1 MTAEKT
7 VGRGDH
13 SGKTIMLSFHG
24 VMVAAGVAA
33 AILSSGAALA
43 DSRIFTVKASEP
55 GVTIDQAFRNGKEL
69 AVVGRGDGNT
79 LFRIDE
85 PSTIVA
91 CANRFDFVTSTGE
104 KVNLAADMCVLN
116 WEVTVDVAAAPAP
129 PAPVAET
136 PSPPA
141 DPAALPPATSAEAP
155 DLPAI
160 PPAPAVPEAPDT
172 DTPPAATATPTTPG
186 AFTQVVTVAAD
197 DPAVTITGLSLDGAP
212 VAITGRG
219 EGTVE
224 FELAGSEQGIVC
236 QRDLGL
242 TLSDGRQLTQA
253 VNLCLNDWQVKVAVA
268 GAAPGSTLPVPPP
281 PPGAPGTGV
290 TALPAPPAEGMAW
303 TFAAGEIAGTL
314 VYGVPETDATAF
326 VATCNRGSDRIT
338 VTLYDATAPG
348 LQPGAAVPVTFTA
361 GGFTKA
367 YQGKMTAVSEE
378 SGVSNPEVVISAG
391 DPLWSALIREANLG
405 IAAGPAYSATLSL
418 KGSAAPA
425 RQLLATCLN
434 APAPPPAAPP
444 VVAAPG
450 GGLGEGAGGP
460 GITAR
465 YACEIGPGFQV
476 RYLGNKGIAVLN
488 EPGVPPLTLNWMP
501 EGMLGRYVAGEA
513 RLVLREDHVRWSR
526 FGERPRTCFPR

>member
-1 MTAEKT
+1 
-7 VGRGDH
+7 
-13 SGKTIMLSFHG
+13 MLRFHG
-24 VMVAAGVAA
+24 VVVAAGVAA
-33 AILSSGAALA
+33 AMLSGASALA

-55 GVTIDQAFRNGKEL
+55 GVTIEQAFRNGKEL

-79 LFRIDE
+79 LFRVDE

-129 PAPVAET
+129 AAET
-136 PSPPA
+136 PA
-141 DPAALPPATSAEAP
+141 AAAGTEEPAAPEEPPATAAEAP

-160 PPAPAVPEAPDT
+160 PPPPAVPESADA
-172 DTPPAATATPTTPG
+172 DAPPAATTTPG

-197 DPAVTITGLSLDGAP
+197 DPSVTITGLSLDGAP
-212 VAITGRG
+212 VRITGRV
-219 EGTVE
+219 EGNVQ
-224 FELAGSEQGIVC
+224 FEIAGSEQGIVC

-242 TLSDGRQLTQA
+242 TLSDGRQVTQA
-253 VNLCLNDWQVKVAVA
+253 VNLCLNDWQVEVAVA
-268 GAAPGSTLPVPPP
+268 GAAPGATLTAPPPP

-290 TALPAPPAEGMAW
+290 TALPAPTAEGMAW

-314 VYGVPETDATAF
+314 VYGIPETDATAF

-348 LQPGAAVPVTFTA
+348 LQPGAAVPVTFIA

-367 YQGKMTAVSEE
+367 YQGTMTAVSEE

-391 DPLWSALIREANLG
+391 DPLWSALIHESNLG

-434 APAPPPAAPP
+434 APAPPPAAAP
-444 VVAAPG
+444 VVVAPG
-450 GGLGEGAGGP
+450 GGLGGNPGGP
-460 GITAR
+460 GITAL
-465 YACEIGPGFQV
+465 YGCEIGPGFRV
-476 RYLGNKGIAVLN
+476 TYFGNRGIAVLD
-488 EPGVPPLTLNWMP
+488 EQGAPPLTLQWAP
-501 EGMLGRYVAGEA
+501 EGALGRYIAGEA

-526 FGERPRTCFPR
+526 FGERARTCFPR

>member
-1 MTAEKT
+1 
-7 VGRGDH
+7 
-13 SGKTIMLSFHG
+13 MLRFHG
-24 VMVAAGVAA
+24 VVAA
-33 AILSSGAALA
+33 AGLAATMLSGGAALA

-129 PAPVAET
+129 QAPAAET
-136 PSPPA
+136 PPPPD

-160 PPAPAVPEAPDT
+160 PSVPAVPEVPD
-172 DTPPAATATPTTPG
+172 DTPPTTTAAPTTPG
-186 AFTQVVTVAAD
+186 VFTQVVTVAAD
-197 DPAVTITGLSLDGAP
+197 DPTVTITGLSLDGAP
-212 VAITGRG
+212 VVISGRG
-219 EGTVE
+219 EGTVQ
-224 FELAGSEQGIVC
+224 FEIAGSEQGIVC
-236 QRDLGL
+236 QRELGL
-242 TLSDGRQLTQA
+242 TLSDGRQVTQA

-268 GAAPGSTLPVPPP
+268 GAAPGAT
-281 PPGAPGTGV
+281 
-290 TALPAPPAEGMAW
+290 LPAPPTAPAAEGMTW

-314 VYGVPETDATAF
+314 VYGVPQTDATAF

-338 VTLYDATAPG
+338 VTLYDASAPG

-378 SGVSNPEVVISAG
+378 SGVANPEVVISAG

-405 IAAGPAYSATLSL
+405 VVAGPAYSATLSL
-418 KGSAAPA
+418 KGSAAPT

-434 APAPPPAAPP
+434 APAPAPASPP
-444 VVAAPG
+444 VATSP
-450 GGLGEGAGGP
+450 AGQ

-465 YACEIGPGFQV
+465 YACEIGPGFRV
-476 RYLGNKGIAVLN
+476 TYLGNRGVAVLN
-488 EPGVPPLTLNWMP
+488 EQGAPPLTLNWMP

>member
-1 MTAEKT
+1 
-7 VGRGDH
+7 
-13 SGKTIMLSFHG
+13 
-24 VMVAAGVAA
+24 MVAAGVAA
-33 AILSSGAALA
+33 ATLWGGAAWA
-43 DSRIFTVKASEP
+43 DARIFTVKASEP
-55 GVTIDQAFRNGKEL
+55 GVTIEQAFRNGKEL

-79 LFRIDE
+79 LFRIEE

-116 WEVTVDVAAAPAP
+116 WEVTVQVAAAPAP
-129 PAPVAET
+129 PAPVAAE
-136 PSPPA
+136 PEPPA
-141 DPAALPPATSAEAP
+141 APPAASAEAP
-155 DLPAI
+155 EIPAI
-160 PPAPAVPEAPDT
+160 PPVPDLPEIPD
-172 DTPPAATATPTTPG
+172 DPGAPPAAAPTQPG

-197 DPAVTITGLSLDGAP
+197 DPSVTITGVSLDGAP

-219 EGTVE
+219 QGTAQ
-224 FELAGSEQGIVC
+224 FEIAGNEQGIVC

-242 TLSDGRQLTQA
+242 TLADGRQVTQA
-253 VNLCLNDWQVKVAVA
+253 VNLCLNDWRVEVALA
-268 GAAPGSTLPVPPP
+268 GAAPGGTLPVPPP
-281 PPGAPGTGV
+281 PGAPGSGV
-290 TALPAPPAEGMAW
+290 TALPGPTTDGMAW

-314 VYGVPETDATAF
+314 VYGVPETDATAL

-348 LQPGAAVPVTFTA
+348 LAPGAAVPVTFTA
-361 GGFTKA
+361 GGFTKS
-367 YQGKMTAVSEE
+367 YQGTMTAVMEQ
-378 SGVSNPEVVISAG
+378 SGVSHPEVVISAG
-391 DPLWSALIREANLG
+391 DPLWSALIREANVG
-405 IAAGPAYSATLSL
+405 ITAGQAYSATLSL

-434 APAPPPAAPP
+434 APAPPPP
-444 VVAAPG
+444 VATSPGEG
-450 GGLGEGAGGP
+450 GGGGGQ

-465 YACEIGPGFQV
+465 YACEIGPGFRV
-476 RYLGNKGIAVLN
+476 TYLGNRGIAVLN
-488 EPGVPPLTLNWMP
+488 EQGAPPLTMEWMP

>member
-1 MTAEKT
+1 
-7 VGRGDH
+7 
-13 SGKTIMLSFHG
+13 MLRFHG
-24 VMVAAGVAA
+24 VVVAVGLAA
-33 AILSSGAALA
+33 TMLSSAALA

-55 GVTIDQAFRNGKEL
+55 GVTIEQAFRNGKEL
-69 AVVGRGDGNT
+69 AVVGRGDGST

-116 WEVTVDVAAAPAP
+116 WEVTVQVAAAPAP

-136 PSPPA
+136 PEPA
-141 DPAALPPATSAEAP
+141 AEAPDPAVLPPSTTAEAP
-155 DLPAI
+155 DLPPVPPPPAI
-160 PPAPAVPEAPDT
+160 PEVPDAGA
-172 DTPPAATATPTTPG
+172 PPAAGEAMPG

-197 DPAVTITGLSLDGAP
+197 DPSVTITGLSLDGAP
-212 VAITGRG
+212 VTITGRG
-219 EGTVE
+219 QGTVE
-224 FELAGSEQGIVC
+224 FEIAGSEQGIVC

-242 TLSDGRQLTQA
+242 TLSDGRQVTQA
-253 VNLCLNDWQVKVAVA
+253 VNLCLNDWKVTVAVA
-268 GAAPGSTLPVPPP
+268 GSAPQPPAAPGVAQPTPA
-281 PPGAPGTGV
+281 AP
-290 TALPAPPAEGMAW
+290 TAAMAW
-303 TFAAGEIAGTL
+303 TFTAGEIAGTL
-314 VYGVPETDATAF
+314 VFGVPETDATAF

-348 LQPGAAVPVTFTA
+348 LQPGAAVPVTFVA

-367 YQGKMTAVSEE
+367 YQGTMSAVDPQTAASH
-378 SGVSNPEVVISAG
+378 PELVIAAG

-405 IAAGPAYSATLSL
+405 ITAGPAYSATLSL
-418 KGSAAPA
+418 RGSAAPA

-434 APAPPPAAPP
+434 APAPAPTSPP
-444 VVAAPG
+444 VATAPG
-450 GGLGEGAGGP
+450 GGQG

-465 YACEIGPGFQV
+465 YRCEAGQGFNV
-476 RYLGNKGIAVLN
+476 TYYGNRGTALLT
-488 EPGVPPLTLNWMP
+488 EQGAPPLTLNWMP
-501 EGMLGRYVAGEA
+501 EGQLGRYVAGDA